1 MNRTFT
7 KPRAVVGVVLLA
19 AVVAVG
25 GYAFTAANT
34 VPDSNAGYGTSTVS
48 GYTISAISY
57 HLDTDPTKSDYV
69 TFDVAPDNSGIAPT
83 DVRVKPG
90 AADTVYTAC
99 ALTTG
104 TTWKCTWG
112 APIDV
117 SAIDQ
122 LQVVAVQ

>member
-1 MNRTFT
+1 MRIFT
-7 KPRAVVGVVLLA
+7 KPRAVLGVGLAA

-25 GYAFTAANT
+25 GYAFTASNT
-34 VPDSNAGYGTSTVS
+34 IPDSNAGYDTSTVS

-69 TFDVAPDNSGIAPT
+69 TFDVAPDNSGIAPS
-83 DVRVKPG
+83 DVRAKPG
-90 AADTVYTAC
+90 AADTVYTTC

-104 TTWKCTWG
+104 TTWKCTW
-112 APIDV
+112 ASPVVV
-117 SAIDQ
+117 SDIDQ